1 MSKINKAIRTIN
13 HIDELNSR
21 DQWMNNIHPL
31 VKFFV
36 VIFYIAFTM
45 NTNKYDINRVVL
57 LAIVPAVLFVLAD
70 LRIRDTF
77 SRIKLVLPIV
87 ILVGVTNIFTDKGTF
102 VIGNY
107 SINAGIISMITI
119 TLKGIYAVII
129 SYIFIATTSIEKFC
143 IALRKIK
150 VPALIVTVIML
161 TYRYIGLLLE
171 ETEKVTTAYS
181 LRAPG
186 QKGIHFKVWGS
197 LAGQMLIRTMDRAEE
212 IYESMKLR
220 GYEYDE

>member
-1 MSKINKAIRTIN
+1 MSKINKAIYTIN

-21 DQWMNNIHPL
+21 DRWMNNVHPL

-45 NTNKYDINRVVL
+45 NTDKYNINRIIM
-57 LAIVPAVLFVLAD
+57 LAAVPIVLFILAD
-70 LRIRDTF
+70 LSSKDAFIRL
-77 SRIKLVLPIV
+77 RVVLPIV
-87 ILVGVTNIFTDKGTF
+87 ILVGVTNIFTDRETF
-102 VIGNY
+102 TIGEY
-107 SINAGIISMITI
+107 AVRAGVISMITI

-129 SYIFIATTSIEKFC
+129 SYVFIATTSIEKFC
-143 IALRKIK
+143 EGLRQIF
-150 VPALIVTVIML
+150 VPKLIITLIML

-171 ETEKVTTAYS
+171 EADRVTTAYS

-186 QKGIHFKVWGS
+186 QKGVHFKVWGS
-197 LAGQMLIRTMDRAEE
+197 LAGQMLLRTMDRAEE

-220 GYEYDE
+220 GYK